1 MSENT
6 KCSSDASCGTC
17 GSATGCEAAAK
28 AKHTEQKL
36 VSRLSKIK
44 YRVAVMSGKGGV
56 GKSTVAVN
64 LAVALARSGKS
75 VGLLDAD
82 VHGPNVPK
90 MLGIDHM
97 VPSMGING
105 MSPVVASDNL
115 KVISMAFLIE
125 DPDTPVV
132 WRGPMKHSLF
142 QQFLSDVEWG
152 TLDYL
157 IVDLPPGT
165 GDEPLSIAQLLGQ
178 PLWAIIVTTPQ
189 DVALLDSRKSV
200 VFARTVDMK
209 ILGIVENMSGLIC
222 PHCGGSI
229 DLFKTGGGARSA
241 TELAAPFLGAIP
253 IDPQI
258 VTNGDA
264 GVTID
269 TADPDGTSAEAFRKL
284 ANQVELATSR
294 VLDN

>member
-1 MSENT
+1 
-6 KCSSDASCGTC
+6 
-17 GSATGCEAAAK
+17 
-28 AKHTEQKL
+28 
-36 VSRLSKIK
+36 
-44 YRVAVMSGKGGV
+44 MSGKGGV

-64 LAVALARSGKS
+64 LAVALARSGRS

-115 KVISMAFLIE
+115 KVISMAFLLE

-152 TLDYL
+152 SLDYL

-178 PLWAIIVTTPQ
+178 PLWAVIVTTPQ

-200 VFARTVDMK
+200 VFARTLEMK
-209 ILGIVENMSGLIC
+209 TLGIIENMSGLAC
-222 PHCGGSI
+222 PHCGGVI
-229 DLFKTGGGARSA
+229 DLFKTGGGAKA
-241 TELAAPFLGAIP
+241 ALELGVPFLGAIP

-258 VTNGDA
+258 VTGGDA
-264 GVTID
+264 GVTIES
-269 TADPDGTSAEAFRKL
+269 ADPQGSSAEAFRQL
-284 ANQVELATSR
+284 ARQVET
-294 VLDN
+294 VIWQG